1 LTRQGTAR
9 RNQDNQRKGK
19 KAMTEQAPTFT
30 ASTTDFLLNTA
41 NAAGVGSDTFI
52 LQVTGFSENG
62 VNIPVPGLG
71 TKFGLYIEG
80 SVTVQ
85 GTPSQYGPGTI
96 SLVLDPTN
104 NDGTA
109 SAVFDTTIG
118 TGLVG
123 FSNPEGTL
131 DDITLATGN
140 WVSGSFVMAQSNGLS
155 GADFSQTLNL
165 SPQVFGPILSHLVSS
180 LDISEV
186 LSHTPT
192 SQNTGS
198 ITGGGSYITSNGGGG
213 IVSLV
218 PASPV
223 GDRSP
228 IFLGGGDPGRGAAEL
243 GAFGGLDLPALAKE
257 ILADLGLTLPG
268 SFLPT
273 GGAGRWNDMSSNL
286 VAGSI
291 YHETSNGT
299 PLFVHDSHSVG
310 HL

>member
-1 LTRQGTAR
+1 MAQ
-9 RNQDNQRKGK
+9 
-19 KAMTEQAPTFT
+19 EPTFT
-30 ASTTDFLLNTA
+30 ASTTDSLLNDTPPS
-41 NAAGVGSDTFI
+41 GVGTDTFI

-62 VNIPVPGLG
+62 VSIPVPGLD

-85 GTPSQYGPGTI
+85 GTPSVYGPGTI

-109 SAVFDTTIG
+109 SAVFDTGTG

-131 DDITLATGN
+131 DDVTLATGS
-140 WVSGSFVMAQSNGLS
+140 WVSGSFVMAQSNGLP
-155 GADFSQTLNL
+155 GADFSQTFNLN
-165 SPQVFGPILSHLVSS
+165 PQVFGPLLSHLVSS

-192 SQNTGS
+192 SQQTGS

-213 IVSLV
+213 VVSLTA
-218 PASPV
+218 AS
-223 GDRSP
+223 GSSP
-228 IFLGGGDPGRGAAEL
+228 TFLGEGRSGAETGSL
-243 GAFGGLDLPALAKE
+243 GSFGGLDLQSLAKE
-257 ILADLGLTLPG
+257 ILADLGATLPG

-273 GGAGRWNDMSSNL
+273 GGAGRWNDTSANPG
-286 VAGSI
+286 AGSM
-291 YHETSNGT
+291 YQSATSNGW
-299 PLFVHDSHSVG
+299 PLFAHDTHSVG
-310 HL
+310 HF

>member
-1 LTRQGTAR
+1 MAQ
-9 RNQDNQRKGK
+9 
-19 KAMTEQAPTFT
+19 EPTFT
-30 ASTTDFLLNTA
+30 ASTTDSLLNDTPPS
-41 NAAGVGSDTFI
+41 GVGTDTFV

-62 VNIPVPGLG
+62 VSIPVPGLD

-85 GTPSQYGPGTI
+85 DTPSVYGPGTI

-109 SAVFDTTIG
+109 SAVFDTGTG

-131 DDITLATGN
+131 DDITLATGS
-140 WVSGSFVMAQSNGLS
+140 WVSGSFVMAQSNGLP
-155 GADFSQTLNL
+155 GADFSQTFNLN
-165 SPQVFGPILSHLVSS
+165 PQVFGPLLSHLVSS

-192 SQNTGS
+192 SQQTGS

-213 IVSLV
+213 VVSLTA
-218 PASPV
+218 ASPTSN
-223 GDRSP
+223 RSP
-228 IFLGGGDPGRGAAEL
+228 TFLGGGGSGAEL
-243 GAFGGLDLPALAKE
+243 GSLGLFGGLDLQALAKE
-257 ILADLGLTLPG
+257 ILADLGVTLPG

-273 GGAGRWNDMSSNL
+273 GGAGRWNDMSGNPGFGAMYHQTDNGLSSN
-286 VAGSI
+286 VFA
-291 YHETSNGT
+291 
-299 PLFVHDSHSVG
+299 HDTHSVG
-310 HL
+310 HF